1 MLNTVELDERI
12 TKCERILEDN
22 PQSQIFAALADVLR
36 KKGEL
41 DQAFR
46 VCRQGLRMHP
56 DYGPG
61 RLVMAKINFDRKMYD
76 WAEKELETAIDLDGR
91 TRSTDLLEIELMIER
106 GFLSKAKV
114 VLDKLKAADPGNEYY
129 RLLESRIDE
138 AKANKKAKL
147 AETEEFYRVKV
158 REDKAD
164 EFGKALGS
172 AADQP
177 ITFDTALDI
186 VSTFPNVVGAFYTNC
201 EGMPDKSTVPE
212 GIDLELYSASLSEA
226 FRFVASAIGSIELGV
241 WEELLIETSDTKY
254 VLLSLGD
261 RVLAAICQ
269 SNVNVGSLKL
279 KLLKITEALRKE

>member
-46 VCRQGLRMHP
+46 VCRQGLRLHP
-56 DYGPG
+56 DYGAG

-76 WAEKELETAIDLDGR
+76 WAEKELEAAINLDGR

-129 RLLESRIDE
+129 GLLENKIAE

-164 EFGKALGS
+164 EFGQTS
-172 AADQP
+172 NAAVDEP
-177 ITFDTALDI
+177 ITFDAALDV
-186 VSTFPNVVGAFYTNC
+186 VSGFPKVVGAFYTNY
-201 EGMPDKSTVPE
+201 EGMPDESTVPE
-212 GIDLELYSASLSEA
+212 GIDLELYSASLAEA

-241 WEELLIETSDTKY
+241 WEELLIETSDKKY